1 MKSSEHA
8 NLVFALGEAL
18 GRNDVGAIRQIVKRV
33 EEHALI
39 KQQIDAGTYP
49 DKQLAQT
56 DKVVDG
62 VMEDIEGDRWDGLS

>member
-1 MKSSEHA
+1 MDRLQHQ
-8 NLVFALGEAL
+8 NVVFALGEAL
-18 GRNDVGAIRQIVKRV
+18 VRNDVGAIRQIVKRV

-49 DKQLAQT
+49 DKQLVQT

-62 VMEDIEGDRWDGLS
+62 VMEDLERWDGMS